1 MKKTKD
7 FTVERS
13 SVKIMRKT
21 RGYFVAFKHPAIIKK
36 IKKRRNEKTYRGSY
50 DFVGILVEIIT
61 LFFTLA
67 IFIALRVVWQRE

>member
-36 IKKRRNEKTYRGSY
+36 IKKEEMKKPIEGA
-50 DFVGILVEIIT
+50 IIS
-61 LFFTLA
+61 
-67 IFIALRVVWQRE
+67 